1 MLCFGAATSW
11 FPVQSRFGFR
21 SRSDCG
27 ARLKRANSA
36 SVKKSRRN
44 WISTANSGQQGDSA
58 SRAESTRV
66 TGVDRPQSGRRFG
79 RRPQG
84 RSASIIGRPI
94 GEADFAPFNAAI
106 IAYGCSLT
114 TTQYSASIDA
124 MRKAGQSIAR
134 ELDRFDVF
142 VTPTL
147 TQAPRPIGYW
157 SMEDGDRVRY
167 LARVSDAALMFA
179 FNISGLPTI
188 SIPVELTGENAP
200 SASRSSAATATKR
213 PSCSSHDRSNRQ
225 RHGPLAVQRS
235 ARPREAPMFSSASRG
250 SEDALR
256 SHRLRWLVAMQQF
269 GQAQVS
275 LFRRASGVRNSPTD
289 VGLGAL
295 RSASS

>member
-44 WISTANSGQQGDSA
+44 WISTANSGQQSDSA
-58 SRAESTRV
+58 SRAESTRAP
-66 TGVDRPQSGRRFG
+66 GADRPQSGRRFG

-84 RSASIIGRPI
+84 RWASIIGRPI
-94 GEADFAPFNAAI
+94 GEADFAPFNAAM

-157 SMEDGDRVRY
+157 SMEDGGLGTVSGAWVRCGPHVRLQHFRPSDHLNSGRTDQRERSIGVQIVGRHGDEATVLQ
-167 LARVSDAALMFA
+167 LARQIEQAA
-179 FNISGLPTI
+179 PW
-188 SIPVELTGENAP
+188 AP
-200 SASRSSAATATKR
+200 RRPAICASQGG
-213 PSCSSHDRSNRQ
+213 PDVQFRQ
-225 RHGPLAVQRS
+225 
-235 ARPREAPMFSSASRG
+235 
-250 SEDALR
+250 
-256 SHRLRWLVAMQQF
+256 
-269 GQAQVS
+269 
-275 LFRRASGVRNSPTD
+275 
-289 VGLGAL
+289 
-295 RSASS
+295 